1 MLPFAT
7 KFQTSLTRSTSIRLV
22 KQEDCCGAIAL
33 TYFVENCLGIN
44 NIYKVLTVVTL
55 PTFPRYQPSCFRKQI
70 NLPVT
75 KCL

>member
-7 KFQTSLTRSTSIRLV
+7 KFQTSLTRSASIRLV
-22 KQEDCCGAIAL
+22 KQEDFCGAIAL

-44 NIYKVLTVVTL
+44 NISKVLTVVTL
-55 PTFPRYQPSCFRKQI
+55 VTFLRYKPSCFRKQI

-75 KCL
+75 KSL

>member
-22 KQEDCCGAIAL
+22 KQEDYCGAIAL

-44 NIYKVLTVVTL
+44 NISKVLTVVTL
-55 PTFPRYQPSCFRKQI
+55 VTFLGYQLSCFRK
-70 NLPVT
+70 
-75 KCL
+75 